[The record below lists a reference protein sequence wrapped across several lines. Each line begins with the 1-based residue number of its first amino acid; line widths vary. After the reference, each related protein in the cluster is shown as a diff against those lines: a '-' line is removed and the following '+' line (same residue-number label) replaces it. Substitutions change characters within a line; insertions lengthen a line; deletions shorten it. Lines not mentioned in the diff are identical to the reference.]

1 MLESNLQ
8 IMYSLRR
15 MSNMRKTLVS
25 LSIAL
30 AFTAGSAMA
39 DQATLDA
46 LQTAG
51 IVMTA
56 EQAEAVL
63 AAQGEQIAEAV
74 AALVAANLDM
84 AEEITK
90 AAVSAAPDQKD
101 AILKAVI
108 AVVPVAQVSAITAA
122 ANSGTTSVNLS
133 AGSTPSSGGAGGS
146 NTASPN

>member
-1 MLESNLQ
+1 
-8 IMYSLRR
+8 
-15 MSNMRKTLVS
+15 MRKTLVS

-30 AFTAGSAMA
+30 AFSAGSAMA

-51 IVMTA
+51 IPMTT

-74 AALVAANLDM
+74 AALVAANPAQ
-84 AEEITK
+84 AEAI
-90 AAVSAAPDQKD
+90 VSAAVTAAPAQQA
-101 AILKAVI
+101 AIVAAAI
-108 AVVPVAQVSAITAA
+108 AAAPTQAAAITAA
-122 ANSGTTSVNLS
+122 AKNAQAASNQGQATGSPVSLSTNSIPNS
-133 AGSTPSSGGAGGS
+133 SSGGGGS